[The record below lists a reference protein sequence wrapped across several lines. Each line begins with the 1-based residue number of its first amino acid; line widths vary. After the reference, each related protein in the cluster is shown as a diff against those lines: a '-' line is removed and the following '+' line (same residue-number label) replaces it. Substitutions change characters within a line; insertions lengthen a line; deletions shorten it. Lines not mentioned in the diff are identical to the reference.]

1 MSSVFETV
9 FADIK
14 QRIKSDTLTLPTLPE
29 VAFQIRETA
38 ENEDSTMN
46 DIVRVLQKDPAVCAE
61 LVRCANSALMRTVN
75 QCRDVGGAVNR
86 MGIKSTVNIAT
97 TQAMKQMFQATSD
110 TIDSRMRDTWHKA
123 VEVAAMCFVL
133 AQTRRKLGLKPDQAA
148 LAGLMH
154 NIGALPVLLYAE
166 ENSEL
171 IQDAFSLDKIIEKL
185 HPILG
190 KYLLQKWNFTL
201 DLIAVPYQY
210 LQFDREGNFADY
222 VDLVQVAYL
231 HTLSGTNHPHAH
243 LDLTKVGAFER
254 LDIDPTTFIKQP
266 DEELTEQVEQAKD
279 MLG

>member
-14 QRIKSDTLTLPTLPE
+14 QRIKDDTLTLPTLPE

-38 ENEDSTMN
+38 ENEDSTLN
-46 DIVRVLQKDPAVCAE
+46 DVVRVLQKDPAVCAE

-75 QCRDVGGAVNR
+75 QCRDVSGAVNR
-86 MGIKSTVNIAT
+86 MGMNTTVNIAM

-110 TIDSRMRDTWHKA
+110 TIDHRMRDTWHKA

-154 NIGALPVLLYAE
+154 NIGTLPILLYAE
-166 ENSEL
+166 ESSSL
-171 IQDAFSLDKIIEKL
+171 INDSFALDKTIEKL

-210 LQFDREGNFADY
+210 LQFDRDGNFADY
-222 VDLVQVAYL
+222 VDLVQVSYL
-231 HTLSGTNHPHAH
+231 HTLSGTNHPHAKI
-243 LDLTKVGAFER
+243 DLSQVGAFQR
-254 LDIDPTTFIKQP
+254 LDIDPATFIKQ
-266 DEELTEQVEQAKD
+266 DEDTQAKIEEAKD

>member
-14 QRIKSDTLTLPTLPE
+14 QRIKDDTLTLPTLPE

-38 ENEDSTMN
+38 ENEDSTVN

-75 QCRDVGGAVNR
+75 QCRDVSGAVNR
-86 MGIKSTVNIAT
+86 MGMNTTVNIAM

-110 TIDSRMRDTWHKA
+110 TVDTRMRETWNRA

-166 ENSEL
+166 ENSDL
-171 IQDAFSLDKIIEKL
+171 INDSFALDKTIEKL

-210 LQFDREGNFADY
+210 LQFDREGSFADY
-222 VDLVQVAYL
+222 VDLVQVSYL
-231 HTLSGTNHPHAH
+231 HTLSGTNHPHAKI
-243 LDLTKVGAFER
+243 DLSTVGAFQR
-254 LDIDPTTFIKQP
+254 LDIDPMTFIKQ
-266 DEELTEQVEQAKD
+266 DEKTEAQLQEAKD

>member
-14 QRIKSDTLTLPTLPE
+14 QRIKDDTLTLPTLPE
-29 VAFQIRETA
+29 VAIQIRETA
-38 ENEDSTMN
+38 ESEDSTVN
-46 DIVRVLQKDPAVCAE
+46 DMVRVLQKDPAVCAE

-75 QCRDVGGAVNR
+75 QCRDVSGAVNR
-86 MGIKSTVNIAT
+86 MGMNTTANIAM

-110 TIDSRMRDTWHKA
+110 TIDSRMRDTWTRA

-154 NIGALPVLLYAE
+154 NIGVLPVLLYAE
-166 ENSEL
+166 ENSDL
-171 IQDAFSLDKIIEKL
+171 INDSFALEKTIEKL

-210 LQFDREGNFADY
+210 LQFDREGSFADY
-222 VDLVQVAYL
+222 VDLVQVSYL
-231 HTLSGTNHPHAH
+231 HTLNGTNHPHSKI
-243 LDLTKVGAFER
+243 DLSTVGAFKR
-254 LDIDPTTFIKQP
+254 LDIDPTTFIKQ
-266 DEELTEQVEQAKD
+266 DEETEAQIEQAKE

>member
-14 QRIKSDTLTLPTLPE
+14 QRIKNDTLTLPTLPE

-75 QCRDVGGAVNR
+75 QCRDVSGAVNR
-86 MGIKSTVNIAT
+86 MGVNTTVNIAT

-110 TIDSRMRDTWHKA
+110 TIDSRMRDSWNKA

-154 NIGALPVLLYAE
+154 NIGTLPVLLYAE
-166 ENSEL
+166 ENSDL
-171 IQDAFSLDKIIEKL
+171 INDSFALDKTIEKL
-185 HPILG
+185 HPVLG

-231 HTLSGTNHPHAH
+231 HTLSGTSHPHANM
-243 LDLTKVGAFER
+243 DLSKVGAFER
-254 LDIDPTTFIKQP
+254 LDIDPNTFIKQQ
-266 DEELTEQVEQAKD
+266 DQELDEQVQHAKD

>member
-14 QRIKSDTLTLPTLPE
+14 QRIKDDTLTLPSLPE
-29 VAFQIRETA
+29 VAIQIRDTA

-75 QCRDVGGAVNR
+75 QCRDVSGAVNR
-86 MGIKSTVNIAT
+86 MGINTTVNVAM
-97 TQAMKQMFQATSD
+97 TQAMKQMFQATSNTVD
-110 TIDSRMRDTWHKA
+110 TRMRETWNKA

-133 AQTRRKLGLKPDQAA
+133 AQTRRKLGLKPEQAA

-154 NIGALPVLLYAE
+154 NIGSLPILLYAE
-166 ENSEL
+166 ENSDL
-171 IQDAFSLDKIIEKL
+171 IHDSFALDKTIEKL

-222 VDLVQVAYL
+222 VDLVQVSYL
-231 HTLSGTNHPHAH
+231 HTLSGTNHPHAKM
-243 LDLTKVGAFER
+243 DLSKVGAFQR
-254 LDIDPTTFIKQP
+254 LDIDPSTFIKQVE
-266 DEELTEQVEQAKD
+266 DIEEQVEQAKE

>member
-14 QRIKSDTLTLPTLPE
+14 QRIKNDTLTLPTLPE

-75 QCRDVGGAVNR
+75 QCRDVSGAVNR
-86 MGIKSTVNIAT
+86 MGVNTTVNIAT

-110 TIDSRMRDTWHKA
+110 TIDSRMRDSWNKA

-154 NIGALPVLLYAE
+154 NIGTLPVLLYAE
-166 ENSEL
+166 ENSNL
-171 IQDAFSLDKIIEKL
+171 INDSFALDKTIEKL
-185 HPILG
+185 HPVLG

-231 HTLSGTNHPHAH
+231 HTLSGTSHPHANM
-243 LDLTKVGAFER
+243 DLSKVGAFER
-254 LDIDPTTFIKQP
+254 LDIDPNTFIKQQ
-266 DEELTEQVEQAKD
+266 DQELDEQVQHAKD

>member
-14 QRIKSDTLTLPTLPE
+14 QRIKDDTLTLPSLPE
-29 VAFQIRETA
+29 VAIQIRDTA
-38 ENEDSTMN
+38 ENEDNTMN

-75 QCRDVGGAVNR
+75 QCRDVSGAVNR
-86 MGIKSTVNIAT
+86 MGINTTVNVAM
-97 TQAMKQMFQATSD
+97 TQAMKQMFQATSNTVD
-110 TIDSRMRDTWHKA
+110 TRMRETWNKA

-133 AQTRRKLGLKPDQAA
+133 AQTRRKLGLKPEQAA

-154 NIGALPVLLYAE
+154 NIGSLPILLYAE
-166 ENSEL
+166 ENSDL
-171 IQDAFSLDKIIEKL
+171 IHDSFALDKTIEKL

-222 VDLVQVAYL
+222 VDLVQVSYL
-231 HTLSGTNHPHAH
+231 HTLSGTNHPHAKM
-243 LDLTKVGAFER
+243 DLSKVGAFQR
-254 LDIDPTTFIKQP
+254 LDIDPSTFIKQVE
-266 DEELTEQVEQAKD
+266 DIEEQVEQAKE

>member
-9 FADIK
+9 FADLK
-14 QRIKSDTLTLPTLPE
+14 QRIKEDTLTLPTLPE
-29 VAFQIRETA
+29 VAFQIRDTA
-38 ENEDSTMN
+38 EDDDSTMN

-75 QCRDVGGAVNR
+75 QCRDVNGAVNR
-86 MGIKSTVNIAT
+86 MGVDTTVNVAMA
-97 TQAMKQMFQATSD
+97 QAMKQMFQATSD
-110 TIDSRMRDTWHKA
+110 AVDSRMRNTWNKA
-123 VEVAAMCFVL
+123 VEVAAMCYVL

-154 NIGALPVLLYAE
+154 NIGALPILMYAE
-166 ENSEL
+166 ENSL
-171 IQDAFSLDKIIEKL
+171 LLNDSFALDKTIEKL

-201 DLIAVPYQY
+201 DLIAVPFQY

-222 VDLVQVAYL
+222 VDLVQVSYL
-231 HTLSGTNHPHAH
+231 HTLSGTNHPHTQ
-243 LDLTKVGAFER
+243 LDWDSVGSFKR
-254 LDIDPTTFIKQP
+254 LDIDPSTFIKQD
-266 DEELTEQVEQAKD
+266 DEITEKVQQAKD